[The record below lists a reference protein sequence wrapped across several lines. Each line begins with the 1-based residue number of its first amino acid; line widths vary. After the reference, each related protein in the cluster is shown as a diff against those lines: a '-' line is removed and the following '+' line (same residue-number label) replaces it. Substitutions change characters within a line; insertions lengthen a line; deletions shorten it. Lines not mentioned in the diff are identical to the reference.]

1 MGTLNTR
8 MNFINAFWKL
18 YEKKSIEKI
27 SINELCR
34 EAGYNR
40 TTFYVYYDNIY
51 DLLDKAI
58 DVMFQPIKEKLF
70 ASGNFH
76 DILGSKLIAEF
87 FFDAFSSENHNL
99 EILFKR
105 NHQWI
110 FGEKIKNEIFRLI
123 KNSYGNPE
131 ADFQNIEGY
140 LEYHVSAVIGS
151 MRFWFNNREKLAEED
166 FVKMIYDISSKGVL
180 NMMLDEINAMENK
193 VKP

>member
-1 MGTLNTR
+1 M
-8 MNFINAFWKL
+8 
-18 YEKKSIEKI
+18 
-27 SINELCR
+27 
-34 EAGYNR
+34 
-40 TTFYVYYDNIY
+40 
-51 DLLDKAI
+51 
-58 DVMFQPIKEKLF
+58 
-70 ASGNFH
+70 
-76 DILGSKLIAEF
+76 
-87 FFDAFSSENHNL
+87 
-99 EILFKR
+99 FKR